1 MSNKVIRAEEAV
13 NLITDHAALTV
24 EGSGGGLL
32 EPDLLLKTLEQRFLK
47 TGHPQNLTLIHCTGI
62 GDRKA
67 GGIGH
72 LAHKGLVKRVIAGNW
87 AMAPK
92 MGKLAL
98 ENQIEAYNFPQGVLS
113 KMYREIAS
121 GMPGIVTKVGME
133 TFIDPRVEGGKLNEV
148 TKESLVKLIE
158 LEGEEYLFY
167 PRFPIDF
174 TFIRATTA
182 DEEGNLTVE
191 EEGARLELLSMAQA
205 TKNSGGVVIAQV
217 KRLAKS
223 GTLPANEVVVPGI
236 LVDYIVLH
244 PEQQQTLEGEYN
256 PSFSGQIKVPL
267 KQIEPMPLNHRKI
280 VARRAFQELKPGSV
294 VNLGVGMADGI
305 ANVAAEEGLLD
316 QITLTIEQGIV
327 GGIPARGLIFGVSY
341 NPSAIIDQPYQ
352 FDFYHGGGLDITF
365 LGAGEIDKNGNVN
378 VSKFG
383 QNLIGTGGF
392 VDISQNTKKVVF
404 CCTFTAGGLE
414 TRIDDGKLTIVK
426 EGRNQKF
433 VSQVEQITFSSRY
446 AKRRNQEVLFVTE
459 RAVFKATENGI
470 LLTEIAPGVDLKR
483 EVLDL
488 MPFEPLLPEGGVRL
502 MDHQIFVDRE
512 MTKEEL
518 LDCQQ

>member
-1 MSNKVIRAEEAV
+1 MSKKVIRAEEAV
-13 NLITDHAALTV
+13 DFITDHAALTV

-32 EPDLLLKTLEQRFLK
+32 EPDLLLKTLGQRFLK
-47 TGHPQNLTLIHCTGI
+47 TGHPRNLTLIHCTGI
-62 GDRKA
+62 GDRKD

-72 LAHKGLVKRVIAGNW
+72 LAHKNLIKRVIAGNW
-87 AMAPK
+87 AMAPG

-98 ENQIEAYNFPQGVLS
+98 ANDIEAYNFPQGVMS
-113 KMYREIAS
+113 KMFREIAS
-121 GMPGIVTKVGME
+121 GMPGIITKVGLE
-133 TFIDPRVEGGKLNEV
+133 TFIDPRYEGGKLNEV

-158 LEGEEYLFY
+158 LEGEKYLFY

-182 DEEGNLTVE
+182 DEEGNLTIE

-205 TKNSGGVVIAQV
+205 TKNAGGIVIAQV

-223 GTLPANEVVVPGI
+223 GTLPANQVVVPGI
-236 LVDYIVLH
+236 LVDYIVVH
-244 PEQQQTLEGEYN
+244 PDQHQTAESEYN
-256 PSFSGQIKVPL
+256 PSFSGHIQVPM

-280 VARRAFQELKPGSV
+280 VARRAFQELKPGAV
-294 VNLGVGMADGI
+294 VNLGVGMADGV

-316 QITLTIEQGIV
+316 QITFTIEQGLV

-383 QNLIGTGGF
+383 PNLIGTGGF

-404 CCTFTAGGLE
+404 CCTFTTGGLE
-414 TRIDDGKLTIVK
+414 TSITDGKLTIVK
-426 EGRNQKF
+426 EGRNPKF
-433 VSQVEQITFSSRY
+433 VSAVEQITFNSQY

-470 LLTEIAPGVDLKR
+470 LLTEIAPGVDLQKDI
-483 EVLDL
+483 LDQ
-488 MPFEPLLPEGGVRL
+488 MPFRPLLPEGEIRQ
-502 MDHQIFVDRE
+502 MDQRIFMDGELSEKV
-512 MTKEEL
+512 L
-518 LDCQQ
+518 LD

>member
-1 MSNKVIRAEEAV
+1 MSKKVIGAEEAI
-13 NLITDHAALTV
+13 NLIPDHAALTV

-32 EPDLLLKTLEQRFLK
+32 EPDLLLKTLEQRFLQ
-47 TGHPQNLTLIHCTGI
+47 TGSPRNLTLIHCTGI
-62 GDRKA
+62 GDRKN

-72 LAHKGLVKRVIAGNW
+72 LAHKNLVKRVIAGNW
-87 AMAPK
+87 AMAPG

-98 ENQIEAYNFPQGVLS
+98 ANEIEAYNFPQGVMS
-113 KMYREIAS
+113 KLFREIAS
-121 GMPGIVTKVGME
+121 GMPGIITKVGLE
-133 TFIDPRVEGGKLNEV
+133 TFIDPRYEGGKLNEV

-158 LEGEEYLFY
+158 LEGEKYLFY
-167 PRFPIDF
+167 PRFPIDY

-182 DEEGNLTVE
+182 DEDGNLTIE

-223 GTLPANEVVVPGI
+223 GTLPANRVVVPGI
-236 LVDYIVLH
+236 MVDYIVLH
-244 PEQQQTLEGEYN
+244 PEQHQTVESEYN
-256 PSFSGQIKVPL
+256 PSFSGHIQVPIKR
-267 KQIEPMPLNHRKI
+267 IEPMPLNHRKI
-280 VARRAFQELKPGSV
+280 VARRAFQELQPGSV
-294 VNLGVGMADGI
+294 VNLGVGMADGV
-305 ANVAAEEGLLD
+305 ANVAAEEGILD
-316 QITLTIEQGIV
+316 QITFTIEQGLV

-404 CCTFTAGGLE
+404 CCTFTSGGLE
-414 TRIDDGKLTIVK
+414 TQIADGKLNIVK
-426 EGRNQKF
+426 EGRNSKF
-433 VSQVEQITFSSRY
+433 VPSVEQVTFNSQY
-446 AKRRNQEVLFVTE
+446 ARRRNQEVLFVTE
-459 RAVFKATENGI
+459 RAVFQATEDGI

-483 EVLDL
+483 DILDQ
-488 MPFEPLLPEGGVRL
+488 MPFEPLLPKGEIRR
-502 MDHQIFVDRE
+502 MDPRIFMNE
-512 MTKEEL
+512 TLSEKEL
-518 LDCQQ
+518 LQQP